1 MSNIDVFVSFDLD
14 HDADLYEL
22 LLAQSR
28 AAGFGFAVSGCSEF
42 LTGTDLW
49 SDSVRRRIRE
59 ADQMIVICG
68 EHTEASTT
76 IDTELSIARQEQT
89 PYILLWGRRETMC
102 TKPTGAKP
110 AEGMYGWTQQIL
122 QDRIDF
128 TLRNARTDATPQ
140 PARDATRRG

>member
-22 LLAQSR
+22 LLAQSG

-59 ADQMIVICG
+59 ADQMIVLCG

-76 IDTELSIARQEQT
+76 INAELSIARQEQT

-102 TKPTGAKP
+102 TKPAGAKP
-110 AEGMYGWTQQIL
+110 AEGMYSWTQQIL
-122 QDRIDF
+122 QDRIEF
-128 TLRNARTDATPQ
+128 TLRNSRTDTTSQ
-140 PARDATRRG
+140 PTSDATRKD

>member
-1 MSNIDVFVSFDLD
+1 MSKVRVFVSFDLD

-28 AAGFGFAVSGCSEF
+28 TAGFGFSVSGCSE
-42 LTGTDLW
+42 LPTGTDLW
-49 SDSVRRRIRE
+49 SDTLRRRIRE

-76 IDTELSIARQEQT
+76 INTELSIARQEQT

-102 TKPTGAKP
+102 TKPIGVKP
-110 AEGMYGWTQQIL
+110 AEGMYSWTQQIL

-128 TLRNARTDATPQ
+128 TLRNARAHATPQ
-140 PARDATRRG
+140 PPA